1 MKSLVVYK
9 SKTGY
14 SKKYAEWIARE
25 LDADLYTADN
35 IRPGQFVAY
44 DTIIFGGG
52 IFAGRINGVDLIKD
66 NLLDLLD
73 KNVIVFAT
81 GITEPSPEVEAEI
94 IKQNFSPAEQDQIR
108 FFYFRGGFDY
118 KRLNWAA
125 KLLMRFMRGVFKA
138 KQRKNEPLTPVQSSM
153 LSTFEQP
160 QDYTEQQNIAP
171 LILAIRL

>member
-1 MKSLVVYK
+1 MKSLVIYK

-35 IRPGQFVAY
+35 VRPGQFVAY

-52 IFAGRINGVDLIKD
+52 IYASRINGVDLIKD

-81 GITEPSPEVEAEI
+81 GISEPSPEVEAEI
-94 IKQNFSPAEQDQIR
+94 IKQNFSPVEQEQIS

-118 KRLNWAA
+118 QRLNLPT
-125 KLLMRFMRGVFKA
+125 KLMMRLMRGVLKR
-138 KQRKNEPLTPVQSSM
+138 KQRNNEPLTPIQSGM
-153 LSTFEQP
+153 LSSFEQP

-171 LILAIRL
+171 LILTIRL